1 MKRFFNWFN
10 TILTRNK
17 KTTDLTDQVDP
28 VNQTRSVRS
37 AIKNSVSF
45 ATVITLL
52 LLFAMY
58 LSFKENKVFVIFSI
72 LTVIAA
78 FFIAGCVLGFIFG
91 IPKKYQNKQAAVQLD
106 KYGKPLQPTDPNY
119 TDNSSLEEI
128 SDWITKIIIGLSM
141 VQFHAILKMIADAA
155 GNINTSLKGAICA
168 DQSCHL
174 NFYVFSYALII
185 FYPIVGAIIGYLWTR
200 IEFPYILDQKDRD
213 LREANRERD
222 KAENK
227 LNRARELNKLKE
239 EDLQALVQT
248 FTPATDSMIGKREEF
263 KQSQQLPD
271 DPQKGKWGGKAEARD
286 RKITA
291 IIRESSFDPNWFNIN
306 LTVTST
312 DPNLPLVGEVVFHL
326 HPSFMN
332 EVQKVKVL
340 DGIAQYNIIGWG
352 AFTVGVECD
361 EGKTKLELDLA
372 ELADAPELFRKR

>member
-1 MKRFFNWFN
+1 MKKIFNWFKQISIRKN
-10 TILTRNK
+10 RTS
-17 KTTDLTDQVDP
+17 DP
-28 VNQTRSVRS
+28 VGQTRSVRS
-37 AIKNSVSF
+37 AIKNSASF

-52 LLFAMY
+52 LLLAMY
-58 LSFKENKVFVIFSI
+58 LSFKENKIFVIFSI

-78 FFIAGCVLGFIFG
+78 FFIAGCVLGFVFG

-106 KYGKPLQPTDPNY
+106 KDGKPLQPTDPNY

-141 VQFHAILKMIADAA
+141 VQFKTILSMIADAA
-155 GNINTSLKGAICA
+155 EHINTSLKGALCT

-213 LREANRERD
+213 LREANKARD
-222 KAENK
+222 KAESK
-227 LNRARELNKLKE
+227 LDKEKELNKLKE
-239 EDLQALVQT
+239 EDLQAFVQT

-263 KQSQQLPD
+263 KQSQELPN
-271 DPQKGKWGGKAEARD
+271 DPQKGKWGGKSEVRD
-286 RKITA
+286 RKIIAT
-291 IIRESSFDPNWFNIN
+291 IRESSFDSNWFNIN

-312 DPNLPLVGEVVFHL
+312 NPNHPLAGEVIFHL

-332 EVQKVKVL
+332 EVQKIKVL
-340 DGIAQYNIIGWG
+340 DGVAQYNIIGWG

-361 EGKTKLELDLA
+361 DNKTKLELDLA
-372 ELADAPELFRKR
+372 ELTEAPELFRKR